1 VKDGIDLDLDLHLNP
16 AAFTEETKTTAARA
30 LKDAALHVL
39 NVANTRV
46 PIQEGH
52 LQNSGDTAVDRDEM
66 RASVSYSQ
74 PYAVAQHENL
84 DWKHA
89 PGREAKYLEKALE
102 EEAPAVRALLAQQLK
117 ELFK

>member
-1 VKDGIDLDLDLHLNP
+1 VKDGIDVKLDMHLNP
-16 AAFTEETKTTAARA
+16 AAFNEETKTAATRV
-30 LKDAALHVL
+30 LKDGALHVL
-39 NVANTRV
+39 SVANTRV

-66 RASVSYSQ
+66 RAYVSYNQ

-89 PGREAKYLEKALE
+89 PGRQAKYLETALE
-102 EEAPAVRALLAQQLK
+102 EEAAAVQAMIAQQLK

>member
-1 VKDGIDLDLDLHLNP
+1 MKDSIDVKLDMHLNP
-16 AAFTEETKTTAARA
+16 VAFNEETKTVAARV

-46 PIQEGH
+46 PLQEGH

-66 RASVSYSQ
+66 RASISYSQ

-102 EEAPAVRALLAQQLK
+102 EEASAVQALIAQQLK
-117 ELFK
+117 ELFR

>member
-1 VKDGIDLDLDLHLNP
+1 MKDGIDVDLDLHLNP
-16 AAFTEETKTTAARA
+16 AAFTEETKTVAARV

-39 NVANTRV
+39 QVSNTRV
-46 PIQEGH
+46 PLQDGH

-66 RASVSYSQ
+66 RAYVSYSQ

-102 EEAPAVRALLAQQLK
+102 EEAPAVQALIAQQLK